1 MTTKRNEKTKRIGTE
16 VSAKNFEK
24 SLKKVLTDYLKNGK
38 IIKLSEITE
47 SNTKLNNALK
57 KILKSE
63 KKCLTKTKKSVKML
77 NVRHHVEPEP

>member
-1 MTTKRNEKTKRIGTE
+1 MTNLNEKTKRIGTE
-16 VSAKNFEK
+16 VSTKNFEK

-63 KKCLTKTKKSVKML
+63 KSA
-77 NVRHHVEPEP
+77 

>member
-1 MTTKRNEKTKRIGTE
+1 MTLQSNNNGYH
-16 VSAKNFEK
+16 FEK

-38 IIKLSEITE
+38 IIKLSEIIE

-63 KKCLTKTKKSVKML
+63 KSA
-77 NVRHHVEPEP
+77 

>member
-1 MTTKRNEKTKRIGTE
+1 M
-16 VSAKNFEK
+16 SAKNFEK

-77 NVRHHVEPEP
+77 NVRHRVELEP

>member
-1 MTTKRNEKTKRIGTE
+1 M
-16 VSAKNFEK
+16 SAKNFEK